1 MKTNS
6 REIVAGDD
14 MLRFPR
20 RISAVVSVSAPV
32 LAFLTLEVARKL
44 QHHRNGMR
52 HVDLTEMQ
60 LASSETARAINR
72 DIVLE
77 LIRTSQPL
85 SRADLARR
93 SGLGRSTIS
102 QIVEQLISENWVREG
117 AIGVLPRG
125 RRPTLIGLNEDLV
138 ALAVD
143 IHPRQASVALV
154 DLNGRLLSRSPV
166 PITSDPAASMRL
178 INECMQRMQRTAS
191 RKSIEGVGISLPGRI
206 NPATQRLIFAP
217 NLKWPDFDIKKSV
230 ETRMEMPV
238 LMENDAT
245 ACLLAELTFARMDGV
260 RDAVLVAVAE
270 GVGTCVLTNGQLVA
284 GHNGMAGEF
293 GHVSMDPNGPRCGC
307 GKNGCWEMYS
317 SSRAAVRYY
326 RELRPKASA
335 IAFPE
340 LLNLAEEG
348 DSAAAQ
354 ALATQAKWIGRGLR
368 IIIAGVSPS
377 TILIAGDLTSAWHR
391 FGPVIEKEAAG
402 LTLAGSMPAIRP
414 THEGEIAR
422 LRGAAALVFQR
433 RRAAQLPLLP
443 AGNGMVPA

>member
-1 MKTNS
+1 MRQN
-6 REIVAGDD
+6 RHGI
-14 MLRFPR
+14 R
-20 RISAVVSVSAPV
+20 RID
-32 LAFLTLEVARKL
+32 LAEL
-44 QHHRNGMR
+44 
-52 HVDLTEMQ
+52 Q
-60 LASSETARAINR
+60 LASSETARVINR

-77 LIRTSQPL
+77 LIRTSQPI

-102 QIVEQLISENWVREG
+102 QIVEQLIGENWVREG
-117 AIGVLPRG
+117 AMGSLPRG
-125 RRPTLIGLNEDLV
+125 RRPTLLGLNEDLV
-138 ALAVD
+138 AIAVD
-143 IHPRQASVALV
+143 IHPTQATVALV

-166 PITSDPAASMRL
+166 PLTLDPAASMRL
-178 INECMQRMQRTAS
+178 IIDYMQRMRRAAP
-191 RKSIEGVGISLPGRI
+191 RKSVDGIGISLPGRV

-217 NLKWPDFDIKKSV
+217 NLKWSDFDIKKMV
-230 ETRMEMPV
+230 ETRMDLPV
-238 LMENDAT
+238 IMENDAT

-293 GHVSMDPNGPRCGC
+293 GHVTVDPNGPRCGC
-307 GKNGCWEMYS
+307 GKNGCWEVFS
-317 SSRAAVRYY
+317 SCGAALRYY
-326 RELRPKASA
+326 RDLRPKRPVVV
-335 IAFPE
+335 FQE

-348 DSAAAQ
+348 DSAAVQ
-354 ALATQAKWIGRGLR
+354 ALTMQARWIGRGLR

-391 FGPVIEKEAAG
+391 FGPVIEKEAID
-402 LTLAGSMPAIRP
+402 LTLAGSAPLIRP

-433 RRAAQLPLLP
+433 AVRRANSIA
-443 AGNGMVPA
+443 AISATRTA